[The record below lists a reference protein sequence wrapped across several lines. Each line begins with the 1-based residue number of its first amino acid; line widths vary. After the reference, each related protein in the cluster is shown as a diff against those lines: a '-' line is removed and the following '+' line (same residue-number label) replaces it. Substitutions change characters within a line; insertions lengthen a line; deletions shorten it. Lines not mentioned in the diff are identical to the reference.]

1 MSFPG
6 ARLAVVL
13 LICAAVGGCG
23 KREQDGPRLLLL
35 CAAGMRE
42 PVSGAVREFEDQT
55 GIEVDIQ
62 FAGSGTLLAM
72 MGQLNADLYLAADGG
87 YIEEASERGLIVS
100 RHEIGT
106 QSPVLAW
113 NTSRK
118 FEVSNLP
125 EWVRGSRR
133 QGMAIPETAAIG
145 KVTEEVL
152 KQEGVWSEIE
162 PHAHFVTVYELANA
176 IQLGAVD
183 SGIIWDNVAA
193 GYEGISI
200 QKFAGLDEVIS
211 EVEVAVLRTSPLPG
225 TATQLAE
232 YLATKE
238 SGRAFFRAHGLKVE
252 EAP

>member
-1 MSFPG
+1 MTI
-6 ARLAVVL
+6 VL
-13 LICAAVGGCG
+13 LLCATIGGCG
-23 KREQDGPRLLLL
+23 KREPDGPRLLLL

-42 PVSGAVREFEDQT
+42 PVSGVVGEFEDQT

-62 FAGSGTLLAM
+62 FGGSGTLLAM
-72 MGQLNADLYLAADGG
+72 MDQVKADLYLAADVA
-87 YIEEASERGLIVS
+87 YIEKASEQGLVVS

-118 FEVSNLP
+118 FKVSNLP
-125 EWVRGSRR
+125 EWVMNSRR
-133 QGMAIPETAAIG
+133 LGIVIPETAAIG

-152 KQEGVWSEIE
+152 NQEGVWSDMEH
-162 PHAHFVTVYELANA
+162 HARFVTVYELANA

-193 GYEGISI
+193 GYDGITI
-200 QKFAGLDEVIS
+200 QKLASLDKVVS
-211 EVEVAVLRTSPLPG
+211 KVEVAVLLSSPLPEV
-225 TATQLAE
+225 ATRFAGF
-232 YLATKE
+232 LATE
-238 SGRAFFRAHGLKVE
+238 ETGRVFFRAHGLKMQ